1 MFRKNIKFDEII
13 KHRINRDYV
22 IKLFTNKQNTK
33 KKNLHRLALQNQ
45 TIKNIHH
52 IYDRDIQYFREKGD
66 IFQYYSTSTDTT
78 SEIYFDDNYNSEFYT
93 KENIFNDELCF
104 ITED

>member
-33 KKNLHRLALQNQ
+33 KKNLHRLALHNQ

-78 SEIYFDDNYNSEFYT
+78 SEIYFDDNHNSEFYT

-104 ITED
+104 IPED